1 MYCKNCATY
10 LPYQNDFC
18 GSCGAK
24 IVNNRFTVKSIFN
37 EAREEYLVSDNKLF
51 LTFWHLLI
59 KPELVIQ
66 GYIEGIRKRYLNV
79 IAYVAVSLT
88 VLGIYVFLLKNFY
101 TDDTLIN
108 EFNSG
113 MLGNR
118 KLEELTP
125 EQKEKFIESSKMF
138 ADSMGKFVDF
148 LGLITIITTPINALA
163 SYVLFITKRKHN
175 YAEHIVINYYMAA
188 QTSIVTF
195 LLTIIMLSFIGN
207 SLTTAII
214 ITPMTLAYQGYIF
227 KRLYRISV
235 FESFYKTMLFYILQT
250 TIIFFLIIL
259 LGGIGAL
266 LYFWLFK

>member
-24 IVNNRFTVKSIFN
+24 IVKNRFTVKSIFN

-108 EFNSG
+108 EFNTS

-118 KLEELTP
+118 KLEDLTP

-138 ADSMGKFVDF
+138 SDVMGKFIDF
-148 LGLITIITTPINALA
+148 LGLITIVTTPINAIA
-163 SYVLFITKRKHN
+163 SYLIFITKRKHN
-175 YAEHIVINYYMAA
+175 YAEHVVINYYMAA
-188 QTSIVTF
+188 QASIASSLALILLLPLFGNSPIPPLVITP
-195 LLTIIMLSFIGN
+195 LTIF
-207 SLTTAII
+207 
-214 ITPMTLAYQGYIF
+214 YQGYLF
-227 KRLYRISV
+227 KRLYNISI
-235 FESFYKTMLFYILQT
+235 FESFYKTILFYILQT
-250 TIIFFLIIL
+250 TIVVFLTIL
-259 LGGIGAL
+259 MGGIGAL